1 VVDKMIENIVERGIK
16 VGTKLGADEV
26 EVYAI
31 RRVGTDIVG
40 TIRGIERLSSG
51 ERIDAGVRVVIG
63 KRVSVQ
69 GGMISR
75 VEDLDLIVETAVK
88 IAKTLP
94 EDPQWISLSREL
106 GKSHVEET
114 LDPKIVEP
122 ETDYFI
128 EIVQFLLKKS
138 GEIDKRAFTSSAS
151 IHLST
156 VERAIGNNYGEI
168 QREDATEA
176 SVFVSVKAVEAGEES
191 GYYEAYVAPTL
202 ARFNPDELISKATE
216 VAVKTL
222 GARRVD
228 TGVYELVFIP
238 KVFAG
243 VVQSLVVPAVCAD
256 SVQKGR
262 SPLKGK
268 FGSQVFS
275 ENLTFIDDGTY
286 PGLTGTRG
294 FDDEGVPTKRKV
306 VFDRGVLSGFLYDTY
321 TALVEG
327 KNSTGNAFRNVPYS
341 TPTPWISNLLVE
353 PGSGDLSNLV
363 KDVKKG
369 VIVYATIGEW
379 LSNPVSGLL
388 NATITNGIYVESG
401 EEKFPVKGVVLSGNV
416 YEVLKP
422 AEVRVSRSL
431 ERFGRFSLPAI
442 YVPKITLAGK

>member
-1 VVDKMIENIVERGIK
+1 MIENIVERGIK
-16 VGTKLGADEV
+16 VATKLGVGEV

-31 RRVGTDIVG
+31 RRIGTDIVG
-40 TIRGIERLSSG
+40 TTRGIERLSSG
-51 ERIDAGVRVVIG
+51 ERIDVGVRVVIG
-63 KRVSVQ
+63 KKVSVQ

-75 VEDLDLIVETAVK
+75 AEDLDSIVETAVK
-88 IAKTLP
+88 IARTLP
-94 EDPQWISLSREL
+94 EDPLWVSLPKGL

-122 ETDYFI
+122 NTDYFI
-128 EIVQFLLKKS
+128 DVVQLLLKRS
-138 GEIDKRAFTSSAS
+138 SEIDRRAFTSSAS
-151 IHLST
+151 VHLST
-156 VERAIGNNYGEI
+156 VERAIGNSYGEI
-168 QREDATEA
+168 QREDSTEF
-176 SVFVSVKAVEAGEES
+176 SVFVSVKATEAGEES

-202 ARFNPDELISKATE
+202 TRFNPDEIVSKATE

-228 TGVYELVFIP
+228 TGDYELVFIP

-243 VVQSLVVPAVCAD
+243 VIQSLIVPAVCAD

-262 SPLKGK
+262 SPLKDKIGR
-268 FGSQVFS
+268 QVLS
-275 ENLTFIDDGTY
+275 ENLTIVDDGTY
-286 PGLTGTRG
+286 PGLMGTRS

-306 VFDRGVLSGFLYDTY
+306 VFDRGVLNGFLYDTY

-327 KNSTGNAFRNVPYS
+327 KSSTGNAFRNVPYS

-353 PGSGDLSNLV
+353 PGSGDLSDLV

-369 VIVYATIGEW
+369 VVVYATIGEW

-388 NATITNGIYVESG
+388 NATITNGMYIESG
-401 EEKFPVKGVVLSGNV
+401 EERFPVKGVVLSGNV

-422 AEVRVSRSL
+422 VEVRVSGSL

-442 YVPKITLAGK
+442 YIPRITLAGK

>member
-1 VVDKMIENIVERGIK
+1 MIENIVERGIK
-16 VGTKLGADEV
+16 VATKLGVGEV

-31 RRVGTDIVG
+31 RRIGTDIVG
-40 TIRGIERLSSG
+40 TTRGIERLSSG
-51 ERIDAGVRVVIG
+51 ERIDVGVRVVIG
-63 KRVSVQ
+63 KKVSVQ

-75 VEDLDLIVETAVK
+75 AEDLDSIVETAVK
-88 IAKTLP
+88 IARTLP
-94 EDPQWISLSREL
+94 EDPLWVSLPKGL

-122 ETDYFI
+122 NTDYFI
-128 EIVQFLLKKS
+128 DVVQLLLKRS
-138 GEIDKRAFTSSAS
+138 SEIDRRAFTSSAS
-151 IHLST
+151 VHLST
-156 VERAIGNNYGEI
+156 VERAIGNSYGEI
-168 QREDATEA
+168 QRENSTEF
-176 SVFVSVKAVEAGEES
+176 SVFVSVKATEAGEES

-202 ARFNPDELISKATE
+202 ARFNPDEIVGKATE

-222 GARRVD
+222 GARRVN
-228 TGVYELVFIP
+228 TGDYELVFIP

-243 VVQSLVVPAVCAD
+243 VIQSLIVPAVCAD

-262 SPLKGK
+262 SPLKDKIGR
-268 FGSQVFS
+268 QVLS
-275 ENLTFIDDGTY
+275 ENLTIVDDGTY
-286 PGLTGTRG
+286 PGLMGTRS

-306 VFDRGVLSGFLYDTY
+306 VFDRGVLNGFLYDTY

-327 KNSTGNAFRNVPYS
+327 KSSTGNAFRNVPYS

-353 PGSGDLSNLV
+353 PGSGDLSDLV

-369 VIVYATIGEW
+369 VVVYATIGEW

-388 NATITNGIYVESG
+388 NATITNGMYIESG
-401 EEKFPVKGVVLSGNV
+401 EERFPVKGVVLSGNV

-422 AEVRVSRSL
+422 VEVRVSGSL

-442 YVPKITLAGK
+442 YIPRITLAGK